1 MRFVHLYGEEQSM
14 KPTEEK
20 IQSNASDLPVYLFKQ
35 GNNCEAYRYFGAH
48 METRAGEAGVVFR
61 VWAPCFSVN
70 SLAMLTS

>member
-1 MRFVHLYGEEQSM
+1 M

-61 VWAPCFSVN
+61 VWAP
-70 SLAMLTS
+70 ML